1 MNILHIDSS
10 ILGEHSVSRKL
21 SSAVVNRL
29 TSLVPEAR
37 VIYRDVGSKPLP
49 QFSGAIAMAA
59 NGAAVDDDDAPLQRE
74 VQVLNEA
81 LEEVLNADTL
91 VIGAPMYNFIVP
103 TQLKSWLDAIAI
115 PGKTFRY
122 GPAGVE
128 GLLGGKRLIIASS
141 RGGFYG
147 PGSPAEIAEH
157 HETYLRS
164 FFGFLGVGNIEIV
177 RAEGVRVSTEQA
189 ATAVTH
195 ALDQVARLQAA

>member
-29 TSLVPEAR
+29 TSLVPETR
-37 VIYRDVGSKPLP
+37 ITYRDVGKEPLP

-59 NGAAVDDDDAPLQRE
+59 NGSPINEGNAPLQIE
-74 VQVLNEA
+74 VQALNEA
-81 LEEVLNADTL
+81 LEEVLAADTI
-91 VIGAPMYNFIVP
+91 VIGAPMYNFSVP
-103 TQLKSWLDAIAI
+103 TQLKSWLDAIAV

-122 GPAGVE
+122 GPTGAE
-128 GLLGGKRLIIASS
+128 GLLGDKRLIIASS

-147 PGSPAEIAEH
+147 PGSPAEAAEH

-164 FFGFLGVGNIEIV
+164 FFGFLGIHNVGVI
-177 RAEGVRVSTEQA
+177 RAEGIRISPEQA
-189 ATAVTH
+189 ETAITH
-195 ALDQVARLQAA
+195 ALDDVARLQAA